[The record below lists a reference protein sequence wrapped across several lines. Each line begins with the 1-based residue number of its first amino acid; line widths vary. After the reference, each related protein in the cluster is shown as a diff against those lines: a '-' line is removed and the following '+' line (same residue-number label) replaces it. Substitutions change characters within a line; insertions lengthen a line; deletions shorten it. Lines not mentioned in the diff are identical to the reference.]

1 MPIVKPSVVLFVLK
15 VNKTMF
21 HPLILTDM
29 KKLINTILI
38 ALVATLLTSC
48 MALQGGAYA
57 QNGYDRDYGYYD
69 DDDYYGDDDYYYGD
83 NNYDNRDGVS
93 IQVFYNTL
101 RPHGRWMRHSS
112 YGEIWIPRVGRNFHP
127 YATNGYWVMTNYG
140 NTWVSDF
147 SWGWAPFHYGRWFY
161 DDYYGW
167 AWIPG
172 YEWAPAWVTWR
183 TGGGYYGWAPMGPRM
198 GINIHIN
205 LPINY
210 WVFLPNRYMYHR
222 NMHRYY
228 PGRNFHHNI
237 YNKTTI
243 INNTYVYNNNRYY
256 SGPTANEYRSTT
268 GRSVNVRTLETNG
281 RSGRT
286 AVNDRSVSVYTP
298 GNSRSGGGGNVSRS
312 GNTSPATRGTVNSG
326 ARSSEVNRN
335 ATTRTAGTSNREA
348 INNRPDNNRNTPAR
362 SSNSTREINNSRSS
376 NGGSSRT
383 VAPQQT
389 SKSRNANVSRSSSS
403 SSSSRSNEA
412 TVRSQRSSGSNS
424 RSNAAVRSQS
434 SSSSRNSGSVAST
447 RNTENSS
454 SRSSSGRR

>member
-1 MPIVKPSVVLFVLK
+1 
-15 VNKTMF
+15 
-21 HPLILTDM
+21 M

-38 ALVATLLTSC
+38 AFVTILLTSC
-48 MALQGGAYA
+48 MAFQGGAYS
-57 QNGYDRDYGYYD
+57 QNGYDRDYVDG
-69 DDDYYGDDDYYYGD
+69 DYYYYGD
-83 NNYDNRDGVS
+83 NHYDNRNGIS
-93 IQVFYNTL
+93 IQVFYNAL

-112 YGEIWIPRVGRNFHP
+112 YGDIWIPRVGRNFHP

-210 WVFLPNRYMYHR
+210 WVFLPSKYMYHK

-228 PGRNFHHNI
+228 PGRNFHHDI

-256 SGPTANEYRSTT
+256 SGPTANEYCSTT
-268 GRSVNVRTLETNG
+268 GRSVNVRTLETNE
-281 RSGRT
+281 RSSRT
-286 AVNDRSVSVYTP
+286 AVNDRSVSVYIP
-298 GNSRSGGGGNVSRS
+298 GNSRSSGNGNVSIS
-312 GNTSPATRGTVNSG
+312 GNASPAIRNSSASRGTVNSSTR
-326 ARSSEVNRN
+326 ASEVTRNTTNRSS
-335 ATTRTAGTSNREA
+335 AGSLSRKT
-348 INNRPDNNRNTPAR
+348 INNRSGNNRNTPAR
-362 SSNSTREINNSRSS
+362 SSTIREINNSRSS
-376 NGGSSRT
+376 NGGASRS
-383 VAPQQT
+383 VALQQT
-389 SKSRNANVSRSSSS
+389 SRSRNVNVSRNSYP
-403 SSSSRSNEA
+403 SSSSRNNKA
-412 TVRSQRSSGSNS
+412 TVRSQRSSGSSS
-424 RSNAAVRSQS
+424 RSSAAVRSKS
-434 SSSSRNSGSVAST
+434 SFNSRN
-447 RNTENSS
+447 NENNSA
-454 SRSSSGRR
+454 RSSSKRR

>member
-1 MPIVKPSVVLFVLK
+1 
-15 VNKTMF
+15 
-21 HPLILTDM
+21 M
-29 KKLINTILI
+29 KKSMNTILI
-38 ALVATLLTSC
+38 AFVATLFTSC
-48 MALQGGAYA
+48 MALQGGAYS

-69 DDDYYGDDDYYYGD
+69 NDDDYYDDDYYYGD
-83 NNYDNRDGVS
+83 NNRGGVS

-101 RPHGRWMRHSS
+101 RPYGRWMKHSS
-112 YGEIWIPRVGRNFHP
+112 YGDIWIPRVGRNFHP

-210 WVFLPNRYMYHR
+210 WVFLPNRYMYHK

-228 PGRNFHHNI
+228 PGRNYYHGI

-256 SGPTANEYRSTT
+256 SGPTQREFERSS
-268 GRSVNVRTLETNG
+268 GRSVSVRRLETNNSS
-281 RSGRT
+281 RRT
-286 AVNDRSVSVYTP
+286 SVSDRSVSIYRPDTQASQP
-298 GNSRSGGGGNVSRS
+298 GRSDGRNRGAAVNGTRSSSERGRSATIDRNSSSRSSSENK
-312 GNTSPATRGTVNSG
+312 GTVNSG
-326 ARSSEVNRN
+326 TRNSGVNVNRD
-335 ATTRTAGTSNREA
+335 ATTRSGAGSSSRET
-348 INNRPDNNRNTPAR
+348 INNRY
-362 SSNSTREINNSRSS
+362 
-376 NGGSSRT
+376 GSSRN
-383 VAPQQT
+383 VAPRQT
-389 SKSRNANVSRSSSS
+389 SRNRDANVSRSSNT
-403 SSSSRSNEA
+403 SSSSRNNEA
-412 TVRSQRSSGSNS
+412 TVRSQRSSGSSS
-424 RSNAAVRSQS
+424 RSGAAVRQS
-434 SSSSRNSGSVAST
+434 SSG
-447 RNTENSS
+447 
-454 SRSSSGRR
+454 RSSSGRR